1 MVDLGFVARCGKVVA
16 NLVGDHYRTVLSAG
30 APEGDGQV
38 ALPFTD
44 VMWQQVD
51 EQVGNS
57 RNKFDG
63 LRKRPDIFGDT
74 WIFSGEIEAYRVELK
89 NPSIGCVPM
98 LPRIWLRY

>member
-1 MVDLGFVARCGKVVA
+1 MPAESCLYLDVERGVVPIDNRRRLFYSPSLLPLHVPVVDLGFVARSGKVVA
-16 NLVGDHYRTVLSAG
+16 NVVGDHYRAVLSAG

-63 LRKRPDIFGDT
+63 LRKRTDI
-74 WIFSGEIEAYRVELK
+74 
-89 NPSIGCVPM
+89 
-98 LPRIWLRY
+98 